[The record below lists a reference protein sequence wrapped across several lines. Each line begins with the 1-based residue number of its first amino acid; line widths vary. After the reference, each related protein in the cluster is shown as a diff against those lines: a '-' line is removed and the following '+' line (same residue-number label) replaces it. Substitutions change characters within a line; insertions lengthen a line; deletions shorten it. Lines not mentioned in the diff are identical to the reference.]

1 MAYDAFLKLTDVKGE
16 SQDDKHKGEIELLSF
31 NFGVTQT
38 GTSAHGSGMGH
49 GKSELTDLHF
59 VHHIDGARHTLN
71 DNDIQLVFV
80 GARFDESRMFDL
92 LEFIRADAGKNR
104 MRVRIDETR
113 HDDATSG
120 SDHFAIF
127 GDQTFDF
134 AASADGLYS
143 IAAEEQR
150 AVLDD

>member
-1 MAYDAFLKLTDVKGE
+1 MSAEKRRDITELRFIVQLFDRMENLK
-16 SQDDKHKGEIELLSF
+16 
-31 NFGVTQT
+31 
-38 GTSAHGSGMGH
+38 
-49 GKSELTDLHF
+49 F
-59 VHHIDGARHTLN
+59 VFDCQAVAGL
-71 DNDIQLVFV
+71 
-80 GARFDESRMFDL
+80 RFDCRSAAAEKPFSIMLSNPYQIAQRCITRRANGRSNSAASRGNLSISRARGPLF
-92 LEFIRADAGKNR
+92 EFIGANAGKNR
-104 MRVRIDETR
+104 MRMRIDETR

-120 SDHFAIF
+120 VDHFAIF